1 MTPAEVWPAEAVHQ
15 TSARRDTEREERR
28 ERGEGER
35 EGQGERERERHRL
48 DDTSRTPPSRRASI
62 RGRRRPPLSALP
74 WRGLPCPASAPDS
87 QARNPLVLVKASR
100 AAKERIVG
108 QVGLSSDAPIKSV
121 LMQFEWS
128 LIQHEFLRRERL
140 AGRTLPR
147 TQEEMEWMLRQRPT
161 SRAFRMLRS
170 ESMRMQGRMRASKV
184 ARPRGFAAE
193 RGLRLV
199 N

>member
-1 MTPAEVWPAEAVHQ
+1 MAGPVP
-15 TSARRDTEREERR
+15 ER
-28 ERGEGER
+28 
-35 EGQGERERERHRL
+35 L
-48 DDTSRTPPSRRASI
+48 RA
-62 RGRRRPPLSALP
+62 PPLSTHCGVRIGGRSSSTSFCDA
-74 WRGLPCPASAPDS
+74 RGASTPPRCRTSTPSSGVTLLCCYLTAPS
-87 QARNPLVLVKASR
+87 PR
-100 AAKERIVG
+100 G
-108 QVGLSSDAPIKSV
+108 
-121 LMQFEWS
+121 
-128 LIQHEFLRRERL
+128 RL

>member
-1 MTPAEVWPAEAVHQ
+1 MSRDCSPGGRPRPRATARPASLH
-15 TSARRDTEREERR
+15 
-28 ERGEGER
+28 
-35 EGQGERERERHRL
+35 
-48 DDTSRTPPSRRASI
+48 
-62 RGRRRPPLSALP
+62 ALP
-74 WRGLPCPASAPDS
+74 GANR
-87 QARNPLVLVKASR
+87 
-100 AAKERIVG
+100 
-108 QVGLSSDAPIKSV
+108 
-121 LMQFEWS
+121 WS